1 MFFILKL
8 SVEQDPAYICAK
20 IVHQAS
26 LDKSTKFLMKKQLL
40 MCRSKLDDVSSPAGL
55 GFLLELQNHFSLIL
69 AYNKI
74 LVQKC

>member
-55 GFLLELQNHFSLIL
+55 LLELHHFSLIF